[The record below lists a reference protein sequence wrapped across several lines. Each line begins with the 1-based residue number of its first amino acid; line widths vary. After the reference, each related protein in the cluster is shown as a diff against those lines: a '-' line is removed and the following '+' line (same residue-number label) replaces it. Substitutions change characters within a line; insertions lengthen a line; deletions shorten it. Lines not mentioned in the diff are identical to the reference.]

1 MEQYKT
7 EGLRIAGEEG
17 NIRSFIVDYLQE
29 VENPLVKERIFSH
42 TSDVQYQDLLLNI
55 SDVRNLP
62 FTDTA
67 QHNLIVQVALSV
79 LRSQRGHT
87 LAITSSLAQ
96 KLEVSFENETAK
108 KIANSINEKL
118 SIDLPFSEVLLD
130 SVPLDGE
137 KVPRW

>member
-7 EGLRIAGEEG
+7 EGLRIVGEEG

-118 SIDLPFSEVLLD
+118 SIDLPFS
-130 SVPLDGE
+130 
-137 KVPRW
+137 

>member
-118 SIDLPFSEVLLD
+118 SIDLPFSEVFT
-130 SVPLDGE
+130 
-137 KVPRW
+137 